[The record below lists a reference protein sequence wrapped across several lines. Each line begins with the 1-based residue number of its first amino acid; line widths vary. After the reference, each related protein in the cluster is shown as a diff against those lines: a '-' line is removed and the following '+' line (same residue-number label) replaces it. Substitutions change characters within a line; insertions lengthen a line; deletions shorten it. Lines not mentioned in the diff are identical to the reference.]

1 MPQFLLRISMLALT
15 LSLGACSSG
24 PTPQQ
29 QAADYPEPVFTAKR
43 LLPPD
48 HADITWV
55 YDPWEPMNRRIYVF
69 NYHFDQIIFLPVVR
83 GYEAV
88 VPGVARTGVHNFFN
102 NFEDLLTAMNSALQ
116 LNPNKTLQSTGRVLV
131 NSTVGLFGLV
141 DVASAMEIPRPEE
154 DFGQTLGYWGAGQG
168 PFLMIPFLG
177 PSNLRDGLGKIPD
190 FYVQSTVKDEVLSDS
205 VNLGATILYPID
217 TRANTSFRYYE
228 NGSAF
233 EYEMVRW
240 LFSTKRDLDVT
251 Q

>member
-1 MPQFLLRISMLALT
+1 MPQFLLRISLLVLA
-15 LSLGACSSG
+15 LSLGACASG
-24 PTPQQ
+24 PTPQE
-29 QAADYPEPVFTAKR
+29 QAVNYPEPVFTAKR
-43 LLPPD
+43 LLPPN
-48 HADITWV
+48 HPPITYI

-69 NYHFDQIIFLPVVR
+69 NYQFDHFVFLPVVR

-88 VPGVARTGVHNFFN
+88 VPEVGRTGVHNFFN
-102 NFEDLLTAMNSALQ
+102 NFEDVLTALNSVLQ
-116 LNPNKTLQSTGRVLV
+116 LSPDKALDSTGRVLI

-168 PFLMIPFLG
+168 PFLMLPFLG

-190 FYVQSTVKDEVLSDS
+190 FYVDSTVKDDVLSDP

-240 LFSTKRDLDVT
+240 LFSTKRELDVM

>member
-1 MPQFLLRISMLALT
+1 MPQFLLRISLLVLA
-15 LSLGACSSG
+15 LSLGACASG
-24 PTPQQ
+24 PTPQE
-29 QAADYPEPVFTAKR
+29 QAVNYPEPVFAAKR
-43 LLPPD
+43 LLPPGRPS
-48 HADITWV
+48 ITYI

-69 NYHFDQIIFLPVVR
+69 NYHFDHYVFLPVVR

-88 VPGVARTGVHNFFN
+88 VPAVGRTGVHNFFN
-102 NFEDLLTAMNSALQ
+102 NFEDLLTALNSALQ
-116 LNPNKTLQSTGRVLV
+116 LSPDKALQSTGRVLV

-154 DFGQTLGYWGAGQG
+154 DFGQTLGYWGAGRG
-168 PFLMIPFLG
+168 PFLMLPFLG
-177 PSNLRDGLGKIPD
+177 PSNVRDGLGKIPD
-190 FYVQSTVKDEVLSDS
+190 FYVDSTVKDEVLSDP

-240 LFSTKRDLDVT
+240 LFSTKRDIDVM